1 MTSIDKLVQRVERFL
16 PQRNNRFEAKLYLP
30 NGNQIIPDSV
40 LPVLGF
46 QTPEKNILMKEYSYY
61 GVNRK
66 IPYKRQFGDL
76 SITFLADEKGIL
88 QGVIE
93 TWMDTL
99 VNPFTDTLN
108 DQNNIF
114 NGRVELTELG
124 TEKGEPGHVKYIF
137 YEALPKSILP
147 FSFSSEE
154 KNQHLKF
161 TVLFSFKQY
170 EFIAGSY
177 STNPTGQISI

>member
-1 MTSIDKLVQRVERFL
+1 MTSINKLVQRIERYL
-16 PQRNNRFEAKLYLP
+16 PQRNNRFEARLFLP
-30 NGNQIIPDSV
+30 NGNQIIPDNV
-40 LPVLGF
+40 LPVVGF
-46 QTPEKNILMKEYSYY
+46 QTPEKNIIMKEYSYY

-88 QGVIE
+88 QSSIE

-108 DQNNIF
+108 DRNNIF
-114 NGRVELTELG
+114 QGRIELRELG
-124 TEKGEPGHVKYIF
+124 TEEGEPEHVKYIF

-147 FSFSSEE
+147 FNFSSEQ
-154 KNQHLKF
+154 KNEHLTF
-161 TVLFSFKQY
+161 TVLFTFKQY
-170 EFIAGSY
+170 EFIAGAY
-177 STNPTGQISI
+177 STRPSGQIQI